1 MSLLSWYESLGTTPA
16 ALLTREATAVCCPAS
31 ARWHRGQGAAA
42 GSPQSAGAG
51 LEQTPGGCARQ
62 CGWAGGVSG
71 APSPLSAVPGPTG
84 IRLEE
89 KLAGFHRFHWSWG
102 LAEASGH
109 RAASLA
115 LSRGEGCRVRAPA
128 AAEPLAAPSS
138 SSHGLRLWTKPR
150 LHRPPVHPQL
160 PAHDPMVAPPRLF
173 PRPLS
178 LQGPQ
183 VTGQNLSRCPRQLLP
198 SWTRGHPSA
207 PAVTQPCA
215 AWSVPPPGGRV
226 SGERAAGRS

>member
-1 MSLLSWYESLGTTPA
+1 MKAWVPLRQPYS
-16 ALLTREATAVCCPAS
+16 
-31 ARWHRGQGAAA
+31 
-42 GSPQSAGAG
+42 
-51 LEQTPGGCARQ
+51 PGGHCRLLPRVCKVAPGTGGRSREPPVSRSWARADSRWMCASMWVGR
-62 CGWAGGVSG
+62 GVSG

-160 PAHDPMVAPPRLF
+160 PAYDPMVAPPRLF
-173 PRPLS
+173 PQPLS